1 MVDNKT
7 ETLDNIKVKRD
18 LHTYMVD
25 IRKCLCLIHSYICS
39 EVGEWLPSLR
49 TCRLSFLQQILQDKK
64 KTIKTKDIKM
74 LNVQQ
79 NWPDWQVKHAWLLI
93 KADETVHP
101 YLPVEEMNYPS
112 TSTAPSSEIN
122 K

>member
-1 MVDNKT
+1 MVSNT

-25 IRKCLCLIHSYICS
+25 IRKCINLPLSPLCSI
-39 EVGEWLPSLR
+39 VGEWLPSLR

-79 NWPDWQVKHAWLLI
+79 N
-93 KADETVHP
+93 
-101 YLPVEEMNYPS
+101 
-112 TSTAPSSEIN
+112 
-122 K
+122 